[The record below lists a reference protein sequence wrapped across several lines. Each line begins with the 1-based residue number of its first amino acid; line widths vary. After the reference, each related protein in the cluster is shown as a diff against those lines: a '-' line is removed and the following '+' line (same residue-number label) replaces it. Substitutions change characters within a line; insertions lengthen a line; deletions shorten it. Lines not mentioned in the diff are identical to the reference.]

1 NVYLPAATPVTHE
14 LRCRAVAAI
23 APQETVITG
32 LSAAALHGVSL
43 AGSHDPVEVLL
54 PEGVNF
60 RAQRGINIRRTRR
73 ERVAAQPWD
82 RVRLATPQRLMLD
95 VLTNTRLHRSLPRV
109 VGYGDSL
116 VRAGLV
122 DDRVLARWLRHRH
135 DNGIVRA
142 RRAVDLLDVRAESI
156 PE

>member
-1 NVYLPAATPVTHE
+1 SLGHTTGPFAGSLALREGWVTKKQLRSPLFVRLFHNVYLPAATPVTHE

-82 RVRLATPQRLMLD
+82 RVRLATPPWLMWD
-95 VLTNTRLHRSLPRV
+95 VLTNTRLRRSLPRV
-109 VGYGDSL
+109 VGYGDSF
-116 VRAGLV
+116 VRAG
-122 DDRVLARWLRHRH
+122 
-135 DNGIVRA
+135 
-142 RRAVDLLDVRAESI
+142 
-156 PE
+156 